1 MAFHVFVGWRSH
13 YEGHQSK
20 EATKE
25 FKIFFIGIVTTIVY
39 KATWKAMKKKAFIW
53 LLCLPTFLHL
63 RTRPKTQDFFTW
75 GWDQKTGKSPSIL
88 LCNEKKNQIFLH
100 AVAIQAGQKFRSD
113 LRRKRIFVIFNDC
126 QYMLQNVDEIISQ
139 PFPVNRV
146 FKGSLEAGFKDLGWW
161 EMAGSQTPLVVQ
173 SGMQKKQWR
182 TTLRTTLNPQA
193 WKAKTRVNE
202 YWEDSASS

>member
-63 RTRPKTQDFFTW
+63 RMRPKVHRFSSAMRRRIRFFTCCGNTSW
-75 GWDQKTGKSPSIL
+75 TKKFDLAFEESRSLLSSMTANICFKMLMKSSVNHFPSTEFSRDLWKQASRTWVGGKWLAVRHRWSYSQGCKRSSGEQRWEQRWIPKPERLKPELTNIEKIL
-88 LCNEKKNQIFLH
+88 PQVKKDTCM
-100 AVAIQAGQKFRSD
+100 KF
-113 LRRKRIFVIFNDC
+113 I
-126 QYMLQNVDEIISQ
+126 
-139 PFPVNRV
+139 P
-146 FKGSLEAGFKDLGWW
+146 
-161 EMAGSQTPLVVQ
+161 
-173 SGMQKKQWR
+173 
-182 TTLRTTLNPQA
+182 
-193 WKAKTRVNE
+193 
-202 YWEDSASS
+202 